1 MTDIDQ
7 RPIVQIVMN
16 LNEHEQDLTRLE
28 QRVDELIKT
37 CRRLRDENLS
47 LRSSRESLL
56 EEKTK
61 LAEKNKIASNRLE
74 TIVDRLRTLE
84 NIK

>member
-1 MTDIDQ
+1 
-7 RPIVQIVMN
+7 MN
-16 LNEHEQDLTRLE
+16 LSEQERDLARLE
-28 QRVDELIKT
+28 QRVDELITT

-47 LRSSRESLL
+47 LRSSRDSLL

-61 LAEKNKIASNRLE
+61 LAEKNKIARNRLE

>member
-1 MTDIDQ
+1 
-7 RPIVQIVMN
+7 MN
-16 LNEHEQDLTRLE
+16 LSEQEQDLARLE

-37 CRRLRDENLS
+37 CRRLRDENMS
-47 LRSSRESLL
+47 LRSSRDSLL

-61 LAEKNKIASNRLE
+61 LSEKNKIARNRLE

>member
-1 MTDIDQ
+1 
-7 RPIVQIVMN
+7 MN
-16 LNEHEQDLTRLE
+16 LNEQEQDLARLE
-28 QRVDELIKT
+28 HRVDELIKT

-47 LRSSRESLL
+47 LRSSRDALL

-61 LAEKNKIASNRLE
+61 LAEKNKIARNRLE

>member
-16 LNEHEQDLTRLE
+16 LNEQEQDLALLE

-47 LRSSRESLL
+47 LRSSRDSLL

-61 LAEKNKIASNRLE
+61 LAEKNKIARNRLE

>member
-1 MTDIDQ
+1 
-7 RPIVQIVMN
+7 MN
-16 LNEHEQDLTRLE
+16 LNEQEQDLTRLE
-28 QRVDELIKT
+28 QRVDELIST

-47 LRSSRESLL
+47 LRSSRDSLL

-61 LAEKNKIASNRLE
+61 LSEKNKIARNRLE

-84 NIK
+84 NVK

>member
-1 MTDIDQ
+1 
-7 RPIVQIVMN
+7 MN
-16 LNEHEQDLTRLE
+16 LNEQEQDLTRLE

-47 LRSSRESLL
+47 LRTSRDSLL

-61 LAEKNKIASNRLE
+61 LAEKNKIARGRLE
-74 TIVDRLRTLE
+74 TIVGRLRTLE

>member
-1 MTDIDQ
+1 MT
-7 RPIVQIVMN
+7 VS
-16 LNEHEQDLTRLE
+16 EEEKDLSRLE

-47 LRSSRESLL
+47 LRSNRDSLL

-61 LAEKNKIASNRLE
+61 LAEKNKIARNRLE

-84 NIK
+84 NVK

>member
-1 MTDIDQ
+1 
-7 RPIVQIVMN
+7 MN
-16 LNEHEQDLTRLE
+16 LSEQEQDLARLE
-28 QRVDELIKT
+28 QRVDELIT
-37 CRRLRDENLS
+37 ACRRLRDENMS
-47 LRSSRESLL
+47 LRSSRDSLL

-61 LAEKNKIASNRLE
+61 LSEKNKIARNRLE